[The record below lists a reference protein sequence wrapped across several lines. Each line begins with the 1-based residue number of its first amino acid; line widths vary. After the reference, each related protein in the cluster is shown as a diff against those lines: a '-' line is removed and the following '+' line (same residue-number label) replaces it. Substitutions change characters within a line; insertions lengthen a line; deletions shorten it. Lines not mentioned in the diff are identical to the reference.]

1 MAERLGIVLYWAGC
15 ILAGLWVLLWG
26 TLGLSG
32 GDIGNPL
39 LPSAIIFL
47 PAIALWL
54 LGKGLRYIFSG
65 Y

>member
-15 ILAGLWVLLWG
+15 ILAASWLFTWVGLWYTAGSQGEDVFWLAMTVLPV
-26 TLGLSG
+26 LG
-32 GDIGNPL
+32 
-39 LPSAIIFL
+39 
-47 PAIALWL
+47 LWL